1 MKKRTIILLSILILV
16 VLLVITAYFLL
27 IKIQSEVPEKLEDRY
42 DIKVEKYTGKNVVT
56 ISPKEDKTENY
67 IIYFHGGS
75 YMAEITDAHWNF
87 LDKIIQETKASI
99 IVPDYPLTPT
109 NNYKDVFEM
118 VIPLYKEIIK
128 NISPENLIIM
138 GDSAGGGLALALEE
152 KLGEEE
158 IQIPEKL
165 ILISPWIDVTMSNQK
180 IDDVEKLD
188 KNLNKDTLKMAGIAY
203 AGLDGM
209 DNYLVNPINGPL
221 DKLKNVTIYTGTY
234 DILNPDAHLLQE
246 KAKAI
251 GIDIELKEY
260 EGKEHIWLIYEQ
272 NQDFQD
278 LIDSIKK

>member
-1 MKKRTIILLSILILV
+1 MKKRTIIILSILILIII
-16 VLLVITAYFLL
+16 LVITTYSLL
-27 IKIQSEVPEKLEDRY
+27 VETQTNAPTDLEDKY
-42 DIKVEKYTGKNVVT
+42 DIKVQKYSNRNVFT
-56 ISPKEDKTENY
+56 ISPKENKSEKY

-75 YMAEITDAHWNF
+75 YMAEITDDHWKF
-87 LDKIIQETKASI
+87 LENIIKETKFSI
-99 IVPDYPLTPT
+99 IVPDYPLAPT

-118 VIPLYKEIIK
+118 VIPLYKEIVK
-128 NISPENLIIM
+128 NIAPENLIMM

-165 ILISPWIDVTMSNQK
+165 ILISPWLDVTMSNPEIDK
-180 IDDVEKLD
+180 IQEFD

-203 AGLDGM
+203 AGLDGL

-246 KAKAI
+246 KAKNV
-251 GIDIELKEY
+251 GIDIEIKEY
-260 EGKEHIWLIYEQ
+260 EGAQHIWMIYEQ
-272 NQDFQD
+272 RDVSD
-278 LIDSIKK
+278 LLQSIIE